1 MSCTLGLRVE
11 RAFPT
16 DLPEHYIGLTFPQR
30 CVLSWG
36 SPFDANCVSY
46 CRLTDKTIF
55 IVAVISMGKQEA
67 LNRFSTDLTEKA
79 RKGEIDPIVGRDEET
94 RQIVD
99 VLMADKSN
107 QKLIPAIL
115 FQAAS

>member
-1 MSCTLGLRVE
+1 MSSTLVLWVE

-55 IVAVISMGKQEA
+55 IVAVISMD
-67 LNRFSTDLTEKA
+67 LSIFSKPNFTQCLAIQD
-79 RKGEIDPIVGRDEET
+79 RKKPSPHASGEH
-94 RQIVD
+94 
-99 VLMADKSN
+99 
-107 QKLIPAIL
+107 
-115 FQAAS
+115 

>member
-1 MSCTLGLRVE
+1 MSSMLVLPVE

-46 CRLTDKTIF
+46 RRLTDKTIF
-55 IVAVISMGKQEA
+55 IVAVISMD
-67 LNRFSTDLTEKA
+67 LSIFSPRSIGAAYACRAATDVRA
-79 RKGEIDPIVGRDEET
+79 GQFFIHGRGRHGSDGCIVPLLE
-94 RQIVD
+94 
-99 VLMADKSN
+99 L
-107 QKLIPAIL
+107 
-115 FQAAS
+115 